1 MGKKKK
7 AASRLPVP
15 SATADARRRLL
26 RAVRCWLRLGRR
38 DRAEESFKELLAG
51 DYEPA
56 LQEPA
61 RRFVQR

>member
-1 MGKKKK
+1 MGKKKN

-15 SATADARRRLL
+15 SATTDARLRLL
-26 RAVRCWLRLGRR
+26 EAGRCWLRLGRR

-56 LQEPA
+56 LQELA
-61 RRFVQR
+61 RQFVQR